1 MPSFDVVSQVD
12 QHELRNAVDQ
22 TNRDIEKRFDF
33 KGTAARVEQS
43 GRELTIIGETE
54 FQIRQIVEI
63 LHVKMAKRGID
74 LGCLQAGEIIESG
87 KESRQTILAKHGIDK
102 ETAKAILKAVKE
114 SKLKVQAMVQGEEV
128 RVAGKK
134 RDDLQEI
141 IRTLRE
147 KEFGQPLQYINFRE

>member
-22 TNRDIEKRFDF
+22 ANREIEKRFDF
-33 KGTAARVEQS
+33 KGTVARVEQS
-43 GRELTIIGETE
+43 GREITIIGETE

-87 KESRQTILAKHGIDK
+87 KENRQTVFAKHGIDK

-114 SKLKVQAMVQGEEV
+114 GKLKVQTMVQGEEV
-128 RVAGKK
+128 R
-134 RDDLQEI
+134 
-141 IRTLRE
+141 
-147 KEFGQPLQYINFRE
+147 

>member
-22 TNRDIEKRFDF
+22 TNREIEKRFDF

-54 FQIRQIVEI
+54 FQIRQVAEI
-63 LHVKMAKRGID
+63 LHIKMAKRGID
-74 LGCLQAGEIIESG
+74 LGCLQAGEVIESG
-87 KESRQTILAKHGIDK
+87 KETRQAVLAKHGIDK
-102 ETAKAILKAVKE
+102 ETAKAILKAVKDT
-114 SKLKVQAMVQGEEV
+114 KLKVQAAVQGDEV
-128 RVAGKK
+128 RVVGKK

-147 KEFGQPLQYINFRE
+147 KDFGLPLQYINFRD

>member
-22 TNRDIEKRFDF
+22 TNREIEKRFDF
-33 KGTAARVEQS
+33 KGTTARVEQS
-43 GRELTIIGETE
+43 GRELTITGETE

-87 KESRQTILAKHGIDK
+87 KESRQAILAKHGIDK

-128 RVAGKK
+128 RVTGKK

-147 KEFGQPLQYINFRE
+147 KDFGQPLQYINFRE